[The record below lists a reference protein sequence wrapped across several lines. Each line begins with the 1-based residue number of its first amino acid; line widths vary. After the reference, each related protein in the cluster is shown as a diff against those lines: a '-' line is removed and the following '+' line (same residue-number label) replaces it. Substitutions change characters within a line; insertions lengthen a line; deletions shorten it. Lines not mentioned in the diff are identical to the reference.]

1 MSYSSISTKNA
12 ERKRERFTCPLTFE
26 IMKNRL
32 IYPADIV
39 LKGLVLDNG

>member
-26 IMKNRL
+26 IMKKPFDLPCGHCFEGPSIR
-32 IYPADIV
+32 
-39 LKGLVLDNG
+39 